1 MRRRSMSSSADCA
14 IYWMQSE
21 GSQHWPSVRRN
32 EATEPSAVNKS
43 EPKAGWRKTASAC
56 SRFPPGGSPERPLD
70 AASAAVIESH
80 ALSVRCP
87 RCGANHEL
95 IEHSAHVRQGV
106 RLRETKLRCRQ
117 CGSERSLWFKIVG
130 PSLN

>member
-1 MRRRSMSSSADCA
+1 MAKRAPKRSDRTLRREQERAKDRLK
-14 IYWMQSE
+14 E
-21 GSQHWPSVRRN
+21 DRERLFTL
-32 EATEPSAVNKS
+32 E
-43 EPKAGWRKTASAC
+43 
-56 SRFPPGGSPERPLD
+56 PGGNPERPLE

-87 RCGANHEL
+87 QCGANHEL
-95 IEHSAHVRQGV
+95 VEHLAQVRNGV

-117 CGSERSLWFKIVG
+117 CGSPRSLWFKIVG

>member
-1 MRRRSMSSSADCA
+1 MAKRAPKRSDRT
-14 IYWMQSE
+14 
-21 GSQHWPSVRRN
+21 VRR
-32 EATEPSAVNKS
+32 ERERV
-43 EPKAGWRKTASAC
+43 E
-56 SRFPPGGSPERPLD
+56 SRLREDRERLFTLSSGGSPERPLA

-87 RCGANHEL
+87 LCSANHEL
-95 IEHSAHVRQGV
+95 VEHSAHVRNGV

-117 CGSERSLWFKIVG
+117 CGSGRSLWFKIVG

>member
-1 MRRRSMSSSADCA
+1 MAKRAPKRSDRTIRREQERAQTRLREDRERLFA
-14 IYWMQSE
+14 LE
-21 GSQHWPSVRRN
+21 
-32 EATEPSAVNKS
+32 
-43 EPKAGWRKTASAC
+43 
-56 SRFPPGGSPERPLD
+56 PGGNPERPLS

-80 ALSVRCP
+80 AVGVPCP
-87 RCGANHEL
+87 QCGANHEL
-95 IEHSAHVRQGV
+95 LEHSAHVRRGV

>member
-21 GSQHWPSVRRN
+21 EARMAKRAPKRSDRTVRR
-32 EATEPSAVNKS
+32 EQERAQTRLKEDRERLFALS
-43 EPKAGWRKTASAC
+43 
-56 SRFPPGGSPERPLD
+56 PGGNPERPHE

-87 RCGANHEL
+87 LCGENHEL
-95 IEHSAHVRQGV
+95 IEHSAHVRHGV

-117 CGSERSLWFKIVG
+117 CGSQRSLWFKIVG

>member
-21 GSQHWPSVRRN
+21 EARMAKRAPKRSDRTVRR
-32 EATEPSAVNKS
+32 EQERAQTRLKEDRERLFALS
-43 EPKAGWRKTASAC
+43 
-56 SRFPPGGSPERPLD
+56 PGGNPERPHE

-87 RCGANHEL
+87 LCGENHEL
-95 IEHSAHVRQGV
+95 IEHSAHVRHGV

-117 CGSERSLWFKIVG
+117 CGSQRSLWFKIVG
-130 PSLN
+130 PNLN

>member
-1 MRRRSMSSSADCA
+1 MAKRAPKRSDRT
-14 IYWMQSE
+14 
-21 GSQHWPSVRRN
+21 VRR
-32 EATEPSAVNKS
+32 EQERAKSRLDDERERLFALSA
-43 EPKAGWRKTASAC
+43 
-56 SRFPPGGSPERPLD
+56 GGSAQRPLD
-70 AASAAVIESH
+70 AASAAVIERH
-80 ALSVRCP
+80 ALSFRCP

-95 IEHSAHVRQGV
+95 VEHSAHVRNGV